1 MISSN
6 YNRYAA
12 DVRAGVCKP
21 RGISLFRAP
30 WPRLAVSLILCRSCE
45 MCAQMANE
53 MRPLSWMA
61 SRRTREDMVPVC
73 GYVNC
78 DAIYLR
84 VK

>member
-61 SRRTREDMVPVC
+61 SRMTQED
-73 GYVNC
+73 
-78 DAIYLR
+78 IYSKSGHFAAEL
-84 VK
+84 